1 MGKLNNLKVFG
12 SKFTRMHKEDN
23 ENTLGM
29 RFIDLSIYKLHHLG
43 TVNFKYVLYIFI
55 KKHANVEA
63 ISNKRIVPS
72 MSYNSESTQ

>member
-1 MGKLNNLKVFG
+1 MRKLNNFKIFG

-43 TVNFKYVLYIFI
+43 TVNFKYILYIFI
-55 KKHANVEA
+55 KKHVNVEA
-63 ISNKRIVPS
+63 ISNKRRVPS